1 VPGLGASIGMFA
13 LSAREGSMSESTVI
27 ARRWMQDTDAAE
39 VSQSF
44 YAVCLFS
51 LVGIA
56 LSVAVLVLASNEAIT
71 SITIALTG

>member
-1 VPGLGASIGMFA
+1 
-13 LSAREGSMSESTVI
+13 MSESTVI
-27 ARRWMQDTDAAE
+27 ARRWMQDTDATDAAK